1 LRRTIFLAECVPM
14 RATTIPFREYKIK

>member
-14 RATTIPFREYKIK
+14 RATTIPFREYNIK